1 MEVLSESTNQLPG
14 KKQQCRLSLQSGK
27 EVTQGSKTKID
38 KIMHSRKSEV
48 ELKVHQVS
56 SLELSTHTTSEHTSA
71 ATQMLASVVPL
82 CLCQS
87 SCKSPLRALRQEA
100 AVLETV

>member
-27 EVTQGSKTKID
+27 EVTQGSKTKIY

-48 ELKVHQVS
+48 GIES
-56 SLELSTHTTSEHTSA
+56 SPGIIS
-71 ATQMLASVVPL
+71 
-82 CLCQS
+82 
-87 SCKSPLRALRQEA
+87 
-100 AVLETV
+100 

>member
-56 SLELSTHTTSEHTSA
+56 LELSTHTTSGHTSA

-87 SCKSPLRALRQEA
+87 SCKSPLRALWQEA